1 MKKISI
7 ILFIVGFYVNA
18 FSQENF
24 TGSLKFVSSS
34 IEDQE
39 NDTTTYFF
47 SALRLLTVNNTED
60 NIKRQTTRR
69 IIDMPTQKCY
79 YINDKEKI
87 VLEAEITNEYPT
99 RNFKRFDS
107 TKQVLGFKAHYYFSD
122 MNVQNPT
129 SNTEN
134 VYKIGIWVSDSLTI
148 ENIPDSLYLVNFKVY
163 MGRIILGYEGRYYFD
178 YGFMQDSSHAVS
190 KLISLK
196 REKLPDSLFQIGKGY
211 TIEKYTKERY
221 DELFIKLDYEEV
233 LEMIK
238 KNGY

>member
-1 MKKISI
+1 MKKIII
-7 ILFIVGFYVNA
+7 ILFAVGFYVNV

-39 NDTTTYFF
+39 NDTTTYYF
-47 SALRLLTVNNTED
+47 SALRLLMVGNDENS
-60 NIKRQTTRR
+60 IKRQTTRR
-69 IIDMPTQKCY
+69 IIDMPSQKCY

-87 VLEAEITNEYPT
+87 ALESEIKNEYPT

-107 TKQVLGFKAHYYFSD
+107 CRQVLGLRAHYYYSD
-122 MNVQNPT
+122 MKVQNPT
-129 SNTEN
+129 TNTEN
-134 VYKIGIWVSDSLTI
+134 RYKIGIWVSDSLSIGNT
-148 ENIPDSLYLVNFKVY
+148 PDSLYLVNFKAY
-163 MGRIILGYEGRYYFD
+163 KGRIILGYEGWYYFD
-178 YGFMQDSSHAVS
+178 YGFMQDSGHAVS

-196 REKLPDSLFQIGKGY
+196 REILPDSLFQIGKGY
-211 TIEKYTKERY
+211 TIEKYTDERY
-221 DELFIKLDYEEV
+221 NELFIKLDYEEV

>member
-7 ILFIVGFYVNA
+7 ILFTVGFYANV

-24 TGSLKFVSSS
+24 TGSLRFVSSS

-39 NDTTTYFF
+39 IDTTTYYF
-47 SALRLLTVNNTED
+47 SALRLLMVSNAEN

-69 IIDMPTQKCY
+69 IVDISSRKHY
-79 YINDKEKI
+79 WINDREKI
-87 VLEAEITNEYPT
+87 ALEEDIKNEYPT

-107 TKQVLGFKAHYYFSD
+107 CRQVLGFKARYYFSD

-129 SNTEN
+129 SNTN
-134 VYKIGIWVSDSLTI
+134 RYKIGIWVSDSLSI
-148 ENIPDSLYLVNFKVY
+148 GNIPDSLYLVNFKVY

-190 KLISLK
+190 RLISIK
-196 REKLPDSLFQIGKGY
+196 KEQLPDSLFQIGKGY
-211 TIEKYTKERY
+211 TIEKYTNERY